1 MRIRINDNAMEVA
14 GTMSRMRKRLIAGEA
29 ALAGFT
35 GLLAI
40 LSAVWPNW
48 IELLFHLDPDHHN
61 GRAELL
67 IIIGLAFGSL
77 TSGAAA
83 RWQAARWRRAAAA
96 SAG

>member
-1 MRIRINDNAMEVA
+1 MRIRINDNAMEAA

-40 LSAVWPNW
+40 LSAVWPQW
-48 IELLFHLDPDHHN
+48 TELLFHLDPDHHN

-67 IIIGLAFGSL
+67 IIVGFALGSL
-77 TSGAAA
+77 ISGAAA
-83 RWQAARWRRAAAA
+83 RWQAARWRRVAGS